1 MSCYVTTGTDLP
13 ITVLKDLILMFKVLE
28 MHFLDLRYHCLNQL
42 NKSDLTI
49 EVRNLLEAGLY
60 ITNLAGSGNAD
71 TMWLFQILQVTFQLI
86 SNY

>member
-1 MSCYVTTGTDLP
+1 
-13 ITVLKDLILMFKVLE
+13 MFKVLE

>member
-1 MSCYVTTGTDLP
+1 MLCYNRYRFTNNCSKRFNFNVQGFGDAL
-13 ITVLKDLILMFKVLE
+13 F
-28 MHFLDLRYHCLNQL
+28 DLRYHCLNQL

>member
-1 MSCYVTTGTDLP
+1 MLCYNRYRFTNNCSKRFNFNVQGFGDAL
-13 ITVLKDLILMFKVLE
+13 F
-28 MHFLDLRYHCLNQL
+28 DLRYHCLNQL

-49 EVRNLLEAGLY
+49 EVRNLLKAGLY

>member
-1 MSCYVTTGTDLP
+1 MEVSCHAVTTGTDLP
-13 ITVLKDLILMFKVLE
+13 ITVLKDFNFNVQGFGDALF
-28 MHFLDLRYHCLNQL
+28 DLRYHCLNQL

-71 TMWLFQILQVTFQLI
+71 TMWLFQILQVTF
-86 SNY
+86 